1 MFIMHVMKECMD
13 LLKALDHHMLMKFL
27 HNFDL
32 SFGTRN
38 LLYQLH
44 VFGGLNYALNERFN
58 LMYYGSEI
66 MTCKSWYDDTNSDQC
81 HIRLRLIDI
90 SDYHDFRH
98 SECCM
103 YRKG

>member
-1 MFIMHVMKECMD
+1 MD

-27 HNFDL
+27 HDFDL
-32 SFGTRN
+32 SLETQN

-44 VFGGLNYALNERFN
+44 VFGGLNYTLNERFS
-58 LMYYGSEI
+58 LMYYGSKI
-66 MTCKSWYDDTNSDQC
+66 ITYKSWYDDTNSDQC

-90 SDYHDFRH
+90 SDYYDFRH

>member
-1 MFIMHVMKECMD
+1 MD

-27 HNFDL
+27 HDFDL
-32 SFGTRN
+32 SFETRN

-44 VFGGLNYALNERFN
+44 VFGGLNYALNERFS

>member
-1 MFIMHVMKECMD
+1 MD
-13 LLKALDHHMLMKFL
+13 LLKALDHYMLMKFL
-27 HNFDL
+27 HDFEL
-32 SFGTRN
+32 SFETRN

-44 VFGGLNYALNERFN
+44 IFGGLNYALNERFT
-58 LMYYGSEI
+58 LMYYDPEI
-66 MTCKSWYDDTNSDQC
+66 MTCKSWYDDTNSDQL